1 MTSSRSV
8 FLSALSGLLLVAAW
22 PVAGWWPLLFV
33 AWIPLLWV
41 EDAISQRGTKLHPQF
56 FMLAVFTSLI
66 WNIGT
71 TWWIY
76 NASLGGAAM
85 AIIANAL
92 LMGFIWYLAHITR
105 VKLKHP
111 NGIWTWVFYWL
122 AFETIHYE
130 WDIMWPWLNLGNGF
144 AGHVRIVQWYEFT
157 GVPGGS
163 LWIMAVN
170 VLLFRSLKECREA
183 DPSLKAFFKPAL
195 LLLIP
200 IALSLSIFY
209 LHEEKGKAIRTLVLQ
224 PNIDPYTE
232 KFNGIPAEE
241 QLQIILGMAAKSGLD
256 TAELMVGPETALVN
270 YIWENELEQDESIL
284 ELRNFLKNYP
294 KLNLLMGA
302 STAYLY
308 QPGEP
313 VSETAR
319 KSMRSEDRWDS
330 YNTGLMIQSGE
341 PVQVYHKSKLVPGVE
356 KMPWPFLFKYI
367 EKFAIDLGGSSGS
380 LGVQKEPGNFT
391 LLDKNEKVAPIICYE
406 SVFPEYVR
414 DYVKK
419 GASLLAIITNDG
431 WWGDTPGY
439 KQHLNFGALRAIET
453 RRSIVRSANTGI
465 SCFINQRG
473 EILNPTDWWVPAT
486 RGGIVYANHEETLF
500 VKTGNVIGKT
510 SCGISLLLL
519 LLTLIR
525 SLKVGEKRLNSQ
537 P

>member
-1 MTSSRSV
+1 MTASRSV

-22 PVAGWWPLLFV
+22 PVAGVWPLLFV

-41 EDAISQRGTKLHPQF
+41 EDAVSMKGNKLHPQF
-56 FMLAVFTSLI
+56 FMLAVFTSLL

-76 NASLGGAAM
+76 NASVGGAAM
-85 AIIANAL
+85 AIIANSL
-92 LMGFIWYLAHITR
+92 LMGFIWYLAHFTK
-105 VKLKHP
+105 VKTKHP
-111 NGIWTWVFYWL
+111 LGIWTWVFYWL

-144 AGHVRIVQWYEFT
+144 AGHEKVVQWYEFT
-157 GVPGGS
+157 GVQGGS
-163 LWIMAVN
+163 LWIMALN
-170 VLLFRSLKECREA
+170 ILLFRSLKICREVG
-183 DPSLKAFFKPAL
+183 PHLKAFLQPAL
-195 LLLIP
+195 LLMLPVIG
-200 IALSLSIFY
+200 SLLLY
-209 LHEEKGKAIRTLVLQ
+209 YTYEEKGKAIRTVLLQ

-232 KFNGIPAEE
+232 KFNGIPADE
-241 QLQIILGMAAKSGLD
+241 QLQIILRMAAKSGLD
-256 TAELMVGPETALVN
+256 TAELLVGPETALVDN
-270 YIWENELEQDESIL
+270 IWENEFENDEAVL
-284 ELRNFLKNYP
+284 ELRSFLKNYP

-313 VSETAR
+313 LSETAR
-319 KSMRSEDRWDS
+319 KSMRGEQHWDS
-330 YNTGLMIQSGE
+330 YNTGIMIQSGK
-341 PVQVYHKSKLVPGVE
+341 PSQIYHKSKLVPGVE

-367 EKFAIDLGGSSGS
+367 ENFAIDLGGSSGS
-380 LGVQKEPGNFT
+380 LGVQEEPGNFT
-391 LLDKNEKVAPIICYE
+391 LLDEKEKVAPIICYE

-439 KQHLNFGALRAIET
+439 KQHLSFGALRAIET

-473 EILNPTDWWVPAT
+473 EIQKPTSWWVPAT
-486 RGGIVYANHEETLF
+486 QSGVVYANHEETIF
-500 VKTGNVIGKT
+500 VKTGNIMGKT
-510 SCGISLLLL
+510 ACGLSLLLL
-519 LLTLIR
+519 LATLTM
-525 SLKVGEKRLNSQ
+525 SVKAGEKKLNSQ